1 MENEAVI
8 INKYDTIQRCIK
20 RIEEEYEDNT
30 ENLYDY
36 RKLDPIVL
44 NLQRACEAATD
55 MAMYIISN
63 RKLGVPQTKKE
74 AFIKLEENQL
84 ISKEVSTNMQKVIG
98 FRNIAIHDYKQ
109 IDEEIIEDVIQNH
122 LTDLIDFAKEILNLK
137 R

>member
-8 INKYDTIQRCIK
+8 INKYESIQKCIK
-20 RIEEEYEDNT
+20 RIEEEYEGNI

-36 RKLDPIVL
+36 RRLDPIVL
-44 NLQRACEAATD
+44 NIQRACEIAID
-55 MAMYIISN
+55 IAMYIISN

-74 AFIKLEENQL
+74 AFIKLEENNL
-84 ISKEVSTNMQKVIG
+84 ISKDISTNMQKMIG

-109 IDEEIIEDVIQNH
+109 IDEEILADVIENH
-122 LTDLIDFAKEILNLK
+122 LIDLTNFAKQILNLE

>member
-8 INKYDTIQRCIK
+8 INKYESIQKCIK
-20 RIEEEYEDNT
+20 RIEEEYDGNID
-30 ENLYDY
+30 NLYDY

-44 NLQRACEAATD
+44 NLQRACEATID
-55 MAMYIISN
+55 IAMYIVAN

-74 AFIKLEENQL
+74 AFIKLEENKL
-84 ISKEVSTNMQKVIG
+84 ISKKVSVNMQKMIG

-109 IDEEIIEDVIQNH
+109 IDEEVLADVIQNH
-122 LTDLIDFAKEILNLK
+122 LTDLIEFAKEILNLK

>member
-8 INKYDTIQRCIK
+8 INKYESIQKCIK
-20 RIEEEYEDNT
+20 RIKEEYDNNV

-44 NLQRACEAATD
+44 NLQRACEAAID
-55 MAMYIISN
+55 IAMYIVSN

-74 AFIKLEENQL
+74 AFIKLEENNL
-84 ISKEVSTNMQKVIG
+84 ISKEVSMNMQKMIG

-109 IDEEIIEDVIQNH
+109 IDEEVLEDVIKNH
-122 LTDLIDFAKEILNLK
+122 LEDITEFAKEILNLK

>member
-8 INKYDTIQRCIK
+8 INKYESIQRCIK
-20 RIEEEYEDNT
+20 RIQEEYDNNID
-30 ENLYDY
+30 NLYDY

-44 NLQRACEAATD
+44 NLQRACETAID
-55 MAMYIISN
+55 IAMYIVAS

-74 AFIKLEENQL
+74 AFIKLEEENL
-84 ISKEVSTNMQKVIG
+84 ISKEMSTNMQKMIG

-109 IDEEIIEDVIQNH
+109 IDEEILEDVIKNH
-122 LTDLIDFAKEILNLK
+122 IQELLKFAKEMLKLK

>member
-8 INKYDTIQRCIK
+8 INKYDSIQKCIK
-20 RIEEEYEDNT
+20 RIEEEYDNNI
-30 ENLYDY
+30 ENLSDY

-44 NLQRACEAATD
+44 NLQRACEAAID
-55 MAMYIISN
+55 IAMYVVSN

-74 AFIKLEENQL
+74 AFLKLEESGL
-84 ISKEVSTNMQKVIG
+84 ISNEISNNMQKMIG

-109 IDEEIIEDVIQNH
+109 IDEEVLADVIQNH
-122 LTDLIDFAKEILNLK
+122 LQDFTIFAKEILQLK